1 VIKEGQVGFLIG
13 TSEHNDLSLFNLRL
27 PMGEAG
33 KPIPPGQGYYS
44 RRGRFRKLKVATPQ
58 TGALTLNAWI
68 EKIGQRA
75 PQG

>member
-1 VIKEGQVGFLIG
+1 
-13 TSEHNDLSLFNLRL
+13 
-27 PMGEAG
+27 MGEAG

-58 TGALTLNAWI
+58 TGALTLNTWI